1 VLNRQSDRA
10 LYQQLADTLREAI
23 YEGVYPPGEPV
34 PSETILVERFGISRA
49 AVRRAIAILQHEGLI
64 VCARG
69 MPTTVRKVVSRQ
81 EIRLNAGDRLTAR
94 MPSEPE
100 RTRQCIAP
108 GVPLFEISRRN
119 GTVDVLVSDRVA
131 VVGWTAEQPAPN

>member
-1 VLNRQSDRA
+1 MLNRQSDRA

-23 YEGVYPPGEPV
+23 HAGVYPPGEPI

-49 AVRRAIAILQHEGLI
+49 AVRRGIAILQHEGLI

-69 MPTTVRKVVSRQ
+69 MATTVRRIVPRQ
-81 EIRLNAGDRLTAR
+81 EIRLNPGDRLTAR

-100 RTRQCIAP
+100 RTAQCIAP
-108 GVPLFEISRRN
+108 GVPLFEISRRD
-119 GTVDVLVSDRVA
+119 GAIDVLVSDRVA
-131 VVGWTAEQPAPN
+131 VVGRGAEQPA